1 MVAESLV
8 ESIRVRD
15 AASCR
20 AWLARLSAVD
30 GSRLSSVDRLLRNLS
45 RSQEAPDLVLEI
57 VEQARPVHLEELSGV
72 FDRLDAGAF
81 PLAEP
86 DRQRF
91 VTAVA
96 SLELGRDLYKQLH
109 AALVDD
115 GDAAAHARIPGA
127 AASLRAVMPLARAL
141 DYQARLLLALQR
153 LKVIVEPNDWD
164 ELCTLARK
172 IRASTFMD
180 VAVPDDVPLLRSMTA
195 RALFVCPLLVMLARP
210 ETRTPAEF
218 AVISRLARRWAG
230 RVGFRLEDAPLAHDG
245 KYGPSTSLT
254 SGHWVRLVTHRLQR
268 RLEERR
274 RELDKLGPKS
284 VPKLPRGLSLDQTRA
299 LLDDLQQLWVAPRTA
314 VSAPD
319 IRLGEMQLRFG
330 FPQLPAPPKSPGRSG
345 KPMSW
350 SSAASRA
357 YIYGRFEQNT
367 IIRMALGDQAAGDDP
382 LLAWA
387 SGALPATW
395 VSIERQQ
402 AVFEFSASAGKVEL
416 GGLVMVVAPPVDTS
430 AAESLRHPESEPSPK
445 RMFGRVVSMSQRVA
459 RDPRAAPIQRVG
471 VTVWSS
477 RPSLVGLRVGDDPF
491 FHDAFLLPA
500 DPAGGEPTCVI
511 APAGSFRSPDHVTM
525 REAIRDL
532 RVHFDALADRG
543 PGYDRVLISRPSS

>member
-109 AALVDD
+109 VALVDD
-115 GDAAAHARIPGA
+115 ADAAAHARIPGA

-218 AVISRLARRWAG
+218 AVISRLARRWAPPPG
-230 RVGFRLEDAPLAHDG
+230 ANLLVSILFPEIPTPPVELTWRVGLAACAAVRAVAGVEARLKWPNDLLVDGRKLAG
-245 KYGPSTSLT
+245 ILAQASLT
-254 SGHWVRLVTHRLQR
+254 GPGGPAVVVGVGMNVRWAPEGAAQLGEGVDP
-268 RLEERR
+268 LEVLASML
-274 RELDKLGPKS
+274 RELD
-284 VPKLPRGLSLDQTRA
+284 
-299 LLDDLQQLWVAPRTA
+299 
-314 VSAPD
+314 
-319 IRLGEMQLRFG
+319 
-330 FPQLPAPPKSPGRSG
+330 
-345 KPMSW
+345 
-350 SSAASRA
+350 
-357 YIYGRFEQNT
+357 
-367 IIRMALGDQAAGDDP
+367 
-382 LLAWA
+382 
-387 SGALPATW
+387 ALPAD
-395 VSIERQQ
+395 VQ
-402 AVFEFSASAGKVEL
+402 
-416 GGLVMVVAPPVDTS
+416 
-430 AAESLRHPESEPSPK
+430 PEY
-445 RMFGRVVSMSQRVA
+445 
-459 RDPRAAPIQRVG
+459 RAALGTLGTQVRAELPGGDVVEGRAVDVEPDG
-471 VTVWSS
+471 
-477 RPSLVGLRVGDDPF
+477 RLVVLDACAITHRFDVADIVHLR
-491 FHDAFLLPA
+491 
-500 DPAGGEPTCVI
+500 
-511 APAGSFRSPDHVTM
+511 
-525 REAIRDL
+525 
-532 RVHFDALADRG
+532 
-543 PGYDRVLISRPSS
+543 